1 MAKTIGLKV
10 KGFEELRSKLDHKKF
25 SKLLKRNVRKAQ
37 RRNSLAAEGEMKRR
51 IDAGRSLAKN
61 SPITVAIKGSSRPLV
76 DGGDLKAS
84 INHLLVRWDL
94 AFIGVLRTKKVSDE
108 NGRTHDLLNIAF
120 ILHEGATI
128 KVTQRMRNYFR
139 FMARLY
145 PGRWFPLKSSTQ
157 VIRIP
162 PRPFLKFATTKK
174 MEKKYTSE
182 WNKAVQ
188 AAVSGRKF

>member
-10 KGFEELRSKLDHKKF
+10 KGFEQLKEKLDHKKF

-61 SPITVAIKGSSRPLV
+61 SPVTTAIKGSSRPLV

-84 INHLLVRWDL
+84 ITHVLARWDL
-94 AFIGVLRTKKVSDE
+94 AFIGVLRTKKVTDQ
-108 NGRTHDLLNIAF
+108 NGRVRDLLNVAF
-120 ILHEGATI
+120 VLHEGATI

-139 FMARLY
+139 FMSRLY
-145 PGRWFPLKSSTQ
+145 PGKWFPIKASTQ

-162 PRPFLKFATTKK
+162 PRPFLKFATTKV
-174 MEKKYTSE
+174 MEKKYTRE
-182 WNKAVQ
+182 WNKAIQ
-188 AAVSGRKF
+188 SAVSGRKY